1 MEVCEVCGAFLI
13 VGDAQS
19 RIDDHL
25 MGKQHMG
32 YARLKNAVNEIQEQ
46 RKKYVEEREKQ
57 REEERKK
64 RMNRTR
70 YFYFFYCIFNLDY
83 YLLFI
88 FIAEVIPK
96 I

>member
-64 RMNRTR
+64 RMERTR
-70 YFYFFYCIFNLDY
+70 YLIIIFNFFLIECIF
-83 YLLFI
+83 LFCY
-88 FIAEVIPK
+88 F
-96 I
+96 